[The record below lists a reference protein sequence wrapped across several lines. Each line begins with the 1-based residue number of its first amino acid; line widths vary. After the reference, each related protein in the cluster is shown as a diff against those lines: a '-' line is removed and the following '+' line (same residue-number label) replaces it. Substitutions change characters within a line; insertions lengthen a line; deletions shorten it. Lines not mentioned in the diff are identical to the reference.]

1 MRCDQFGNARS
12 PDDEVIREHEGERP
26 AFEVFSG
33 TVHRVGDSKLLRL
46 IHPTESGAGA
56 NCSKSIRSG
65 VIPGLPQRLF
75 DSCSCFEMFADRLL
89 AICDDEDELGDSRS
103 QPLFDTILNER
114 AIDDWE
120 DFLRDGF
127 RCGKHPGAKAG
138 GQDDS
143 GGNSLHR
150 ASMVPCRL
158 ALDIQKVRLL
168 LLFEA
173 VYLSPG
179 SILRKRSKV
188 PPKPAPPE
196 PRINERIRVPEVR
209 VIDEEGRQI
218 GVIRTAEALAMARE
232 REVDLVEVAAQA
244 SPPVARLM
252 DFGRFK
258 YEQSK
263 KEREAKKHQV
273 NVQLREVRMKPKI
286 DDHDVDFKTR
296 TAAKLLKQ
304 GDKVK
309 VTVMFRGRE
318 ITHPQIGKALLDR
331 VLASLEDVA
340 VLEKDAM
347 LEGRHMTIIL
357 APDKKKIAA
366 KARAAAEAAG
376 GKVPV
381 EDDEED
387 EAIIAAAE
395 AAPIV
400 GEDDQDDVDDDEDDD
415 DDETGD

>member
-1 MRCDQFGNARS
+1 
-12 PDDEVIREHEGERP
+12 
-26 AFEVFSG
+26 
-33 TVHRVGDSKLLRL
+33 
-46 IHPTESGAGA
+46 
-56 NCSKSIRSG
+56 
-65 VIPGLPQRLF
+65 
-75 DSCSCFEMFADRLL
+75 
-89 AICDDEDELGDSRS
+89 
-103 QPLFDTILNER
+103 
-114 AIDDWE
+114 
-120 DFLRDGF
+120 
-127 RCGKHPGAKAG
+127 
-138 GQDDS
+138 
-143 GGNSLHR
+143 
-150 ASMVPCRL
+150 
-158 ALDIQKVRLL
+158 
-168 LLFEA
+168 
-173 VYLSPG
+173 
-179 SILRKRSKV
+179 
-188 PPKPAPPE
+188 
-196 PRINERIRVPEVR
+196 
-209 VIDEEGRQI
+209 
-218 GVIRTAEALAMARE
+218 MARE

>member
-1 MRCDQFGNARS
+1 MLADRFLAFGNHENHFGDPGRKGFIDAVLNEGAV
-12 PDDEVIREHEGERP
+12 DDREH
-26 AFEVFSG
+26 F
-33 TVHRVGDSKLLRL
+33 
-46 IHPTESGAGA
+46 
-56 NCSKSIRSG
+56 
-65 VIPGLPQRLF
+65 
-75 DSCSCFEMFADRLL
+75 
-89 AICDDEDELGDSRS
+89 LGY
-103 QPLFDTILNER
+103 
-114 AIDDWE
+114 
-120 DFLRDGF
+120 GF
-127 RCGKHPGAKAG
+127 CRREHTSAEAG
-138 GQDDS
+138 GEDDS
-143 GGNSLHR
+143 GGNGLHWLR
-150 ASMVPCRL
+150 MVRRWLP
-158 ALDIQKVRLL
+158 LDIQNVCRLL
-168 LLFEA
+168 IFEA
-173 VYLSPG
+173 VYLYPG

-218 GVIRTAEALAMARE
+218 GVIRTSEALTMARE

-286 DDHDVDFKTR
+286 DDHDIDFKTR
-296 TAAKLLKQ
+296 IAAKLLKK

-309 VTVMFRGRE
+309 LTVMFRGRE

-331 VLASLEDVA
+331 VLASLEDIA
-340 VLEKDAM
+340 ILEKDAM

-376 GKVPV
+376 GTAPV
-381 EDDEED
+381 EEDED
-387 EAIIAAAE
+387 EAITAAAE
-395 AAPIV
+395 AARVV
-400 GEDDQDDVDDDEDDD
+400 GEDENDDDVADDDDEDA
-415 DDETGD
+415 DDEPTGV